1 MRVAFTTFGC
11 KINQYETDLMGRTLA
26 ASGNAVVPFDD
37 EADVYVINTC
47 SVTAKSDYQCRQA
60 IRSAVKRG
68 QGARIVVTGC
78 YAETRP
84 EELRNIPGVD
94 AVIGNSGKEKLADY
108 LLKSTGLPSAE
119 ASRSQGQATA
129 VRSRTRGF
137 LKIQDGC
144 DNQCSYCIVPFARGR
159 SRSVLP
165 EEVMREFD
173 GLVRSGCPEVV
184 LSGIHIGRYGFDIQP
199 RTELTDLIKILIAQR
214 GRTRIRLSSIEPREI
229 TRGIIELLGH
239 GLCRHLHIPLQS
251 GDDSILK
258 AMKRDYTSRFYVEL
272 VEDITRTVPGTA
284 LGADVMIGFPG
295 EGDGE
300 FNNTVRLIEN
310 SPLTHLHVFSY
321 SPRPGTPAA
330 TMPEQAPEQVK
341 KERSSVLRALG
352 RKKNFHFRR
361 AFLGSEL
368 NVVIEDK
375 PDRETDSPTGLTDNY
390 IRVKVSGAQQSQS
403 GKEIPVRIAEVTE
416 NETIGVFSGNY

>member
-165 EEVMREFD
+165 
-173 GLVRSGCPEVV
+173 
-184 LSGIHIGRYGFDIQP
+184 
-199 RTELTDLIKILIAQR
+199 
-214 GRTRIRLSSIEPREI
+214 
-229 TRGIIELLGH
+229 
-239 GLCRHLHIPLQS
+239 
-251 GDDSILK
+251 
-258 AMKRDYTSRFYVEL
+258 
-272 VEDITRTVPGTA
+272 
-284 LGADVMIGFPG
+284 
-295 EGDGE
+295 
-300 FNNTVRLIEN
+300 
-310 SPLTHLHVFSY
+310 
-321 SPRPGTPAA
+321 
-330 TMPEQAPEQVK
+330 
-341 KERSSVLRALG
+341 
-352 RKKNFHFRR
+352 
-361 AFLGSEL
+361 
-368 NVVIEDK
+368 
-375 PDRETDSPTGLTDNY
+375 
-390 IRVKVSGAQQSQS
+390 
-403 GKEIPVRIAEVTE
+403 
-416 NETIGVFSGNY
+416 